1 MVIGSVDLVF
11 YFPLETANHLLVM
24 GNMIQNAICFPKL
37 YEVKPYGAVSH
48 DLETDLHVLV
58 QVVQDSIHI
67 QDSVPL
73 HLVVIYT

>member
-1 MVIGSVDLVF
+1 ML
-11 YFPLETANHLLVM
+11 
-24 GNMIQNAICFPKL
+24 NMDVKHPSKL

-73 HLVVIYT
+73 HLVVIGFTS

>member
-11 YFPLETANHLLVM
+11 YFSLETANHLL
-24 GNMIQNAICFPKL
+24 
-37 YEVKPYGAVSH
+37 YEVKPCGAVSH

-67 QDSVPL
+67 QNSVPL

>member
-1 MVIGSVDLVF
+1 MLQNPDDYVLV
-11 YFPLETANHLLVM
+11 
-24 GNMIQNAICFPKL
+24 L

-58 QVVQDSIHI
+58 QAVQDSFHI

-73 HLVVIYT
+73 HLVVIYMKFLFMLNMDVKHPLTLP